1 MGVDRKEARLQYK
14 LGHRQ
19 MGVYQVRNL
28 LNDKIWINSSLNLPG
43 SFNGDRVKL
52 KSGFHPSVSLLADW
66 KEFGEENFVFEILEE
81 IFPRSEPGY
90 DYKADLVFLEDLWIE
105 KLEPFGDKGYNE
117 PKKTRE
123 ERLRMIAQK
132 NKRFL

>member
-1 MGVDRKEARLQYK
+1 MVVDRKEARLQYK
-14 LGHRQ
+14 LGHRP

-28 LNDKIWINSSLNLPG
+28 VSDKIWINSSLNLPG

-52 KSGFHPSVSLLADW
+52 NSGFHPAVELLADW

-105 KLEPFGDKGYNE
+105 KIGPFGDKGYNE